1 LSCAH
6 SLGSVCKAPIR
17 RSMYGQPGQQG
28 YGMPYGG
35 APYGGMHPGA
45 GEFVPGMYGGNGYQ
59 QPMNGGASPYLPPG
73 QQPVPQHPPQQRVEQ
88 PPTDEEQAWLETQ
101 MEKDEQA
108 KREAGDSEK
117 LNAAAAASAAAPAAD
132 GGFDDVMKMI
142 EENRRKNE
150 AKRAAQSARNAEITA
165 AFEARMKGGQ

>member
-1 LSCAH
+1 
-6 SLGSVCKAPIR
+6 
-17 RSMYGQPGQQG
+17 
-28 YGMPYGG
+28 
-35 APYGGMHPGA
+35 
-45 GEFVPGMYGGNGYQ
+45 
-59 QPMNGGASPYLPPG
+59 
-73 QQPVPQHPPQQRVEQ
+73 
-88 PPTDEEQAWLETQ
+88 